1 MLALLSFFLPSA
13 LLGQT
18 TTTTQEHK
26 PDFAKLGTYIQ
37 EQMATQS
44 VPSITVAVAG
54 GKEILWEEGFGWAD
68 RRNDIKA
75 SAHTPYYLASV
86 TKSLTGVAIVMLQE
100 RGKLDLD
107 RPVNDY
113 LGAAKLHS
121 PMFDPSQA
129 TVRRVATH
137 TAGLTTYARECALN
151 DAGCRTS
158 ISTAIDRYG
167 VIFSPPG
174 DHFDYSNLGYGI
186 LGDVVAHVSGKTY
199 GDFVNDEIFQ
209 PLVMFDCALEL
220 SAELSK
226 RAAAQYDRTSHAR
239 SPARSSDHVSA
250 SSEHCSV
257 HDLALFGKFM
267 IDQGAP
273 GRGQI
278 LSKESRYAILH
289 STVEAADGKRYGI
302 GWWMNPNLYGYEV
315 FLGSG
320 GSNDSAAALYLVP
333 SEGLVVA
340 ALANTGTLLADQAAQ
355 EALAAVLPKFREKR
369 EKALKAAKPK
379 ADSPQS
385 TASTALAG
393 KWTGEI
399 RTWQGV
405 VPVAFSISPT
415 REVHVTINSRDR
427 VLQKASVEANE
438 IYGVFEGDVGTPDA
452 PRAPYNLE
460 VDVYLR
466 GDRLVGAVTTRGDGP
481 ALPYWITL
489 QRAK

>member
-1 MLALLSFFLPSA
+1 MPALLCFFLSCA

-18 TTTTQEHK
+18 TTTQKPK
-26 PDFAKLGTYIQ
+26 PDFSKVRTYIQ

-44 VPSITVAVAG
+44 VPSVAVAVARS
-54 GKEILWEEGFGWAD
+54 KEILWEEGFGWAD
-68 RRNDIKA
+68 RQDNIKA

-86 TKSLTGVAIVMLQE
+86 TKSLTGAALVMLQE

-137 TAGLTTYARECALN
+137 TAGLTTYARECALD
-151 DAGCRTS
+151 DAECRTS
-158 ISTAIDRYG
+158 ISTAIERYG

-186 LGDVVAHVSGKTY
+186 LGGVVARVSGKTY
-199 GDFVNDEIFQ
+199 GDFLNEDIFQ
-209 PLVMFDCALEL
+209 PLGMADCALEL

-239 SPARSSDHVSA
+239 SQVRSSDHPGA

-257 HDLALFGKFM
+257 HDLALFGMFM
-267 IDQGAP
+267 IDQGVS
-273 GRGQI
+273 GQRQI

-289 STVEAADGKRYGI
+289 STVEAADGQRYGI
-302 GWWMNPNLYGYEV
+302 GWWMNPNLHGYEV
-315 FLGSG
+315 FFGSG

-355 EALAAVLPKFREKR
+355 EAIAALLPKFREER
-369 EKALKAAKPK
+369 EKAQKNCQAEGRQFTVYATEHVSGYVDWG
-379 ADSPQS
+379 DSN
-385 TASTALAG
+385 LARRG
-393 KWTGEI
+393 
-399 RTWQGV
+399 
-405 VPVAFSISPT
+405 S
-415 REVHVTINSRDR
+415 
-427 VLQKASVEANE
+427 L
-438 IYGVFEGDVGTPDA
+438 GVFNFTHTRSA
-452 PRAPYNLE
+452 RH
-460 VDVYLR
+460 
-466 GDRLVGAVTTRGDGP
+466 DRLSGSSATEGECGG
-481 ALPYWITL
+481 
-489 QRAK
+489 